1 MARGGASMSRTVWLR
16 LMVMSASAGLVA
28 MIVRPRRRA
37 VSPRLA
43 GLSQW
48 APSIDA
54 RADGIRSRVSNG
66 SRAEAGAVG
75 PESPSL
81 EEPSGIMHA
90 PAPRPIEDPRV
101 RIAAPPGQE
110 AQSELTQSVMARP
123 TPADQELRRLLRL
136 PEMTL

>member
-1 MARGGASMSRTVWLR
+1 MSGTVWLR

-54 RADGIRSRVSNG
+54 RPDGIRSRVSNG
-66 SRAEAGAVG
+66 SRAEAGADNCG
-75 PESPSL
+75 SGRERDDCGESCGG
-81 EEPSGIMHA
+81 SGAVSAEGGDVTWAIN
-90 PAPRPIEDPRV
+90 
-101 RIAAPPGQE
+101 AAI
-110 AQSELTQSVMARP
+110 
-123 TPADQELRRLLRL
+123 
-136 PEMTL
+136 